1 MNQVTRFT
9 WLGCAVALAALLSGC
24 ATGPNTNPRD
34 PLEPFN
40 RGVYKFNDAVD
51 TAVLK
56 PVATA
61 YVNVTPALVR
71 TGVTN
76 FFSNLSEPWS
86 FVNNV
91 LQGKGQAAGDNFGRF
106 VLNTVF
112 GVFGLADPA
121 SDAGI
126 ERHREDFGQTLGRW
140 GVPPGPYLVL
150 PLLGSSTVR
159 DTAALPVDVQ
169 GNLLQQVDDTGARL
183 GIYALRAVNARA
195 SLLRAG
201 SVLDQ
206 AALDKYSFSRD
217 VYLQVRRSEVYDGNE
232 PDDEGDSGKPTSGRP
247 AGSVVAP

>member
-1 MNQVTRFT
+1 MMKKLKSSVAAMA
-9 WLGCAVALAALLSGC
+9 AVLAVVLLSGC
-24 ATGPNTNPRD
+24 ATGPNANPLD

-51 TAVLK
+51 TAVVK

-61 YVNVTPALVR
+61 YINVTPALVR
-71 TGVTN
+71 TGVSN
-76 FFSNLSEPWS
+76 FFSNLTEPWS

-91 LQGKGQAAGDNFGRF
+91 LQGKGQAAGDTLARF
-106 VLNTVF
+106 VMNTLF

-140 GVPPGPYLVL
+140 GVPSGPYLVL
-150 PLLGSSTVR
+150 PVLGPSTVR
-159 DTAALPVDVQ
+159 DTAALPIDYQ
-169 GNLLQQVDDTGARL
+169 GNLLQQVDDRDARIGL
-183 GIYALRAVNARA
+183 YLLQAVNTRA

-201 SVLDQ
+201 TVLDE

-217 VYLQVRRSEVYDGNE
+217 VYLQLRRNEVYDGNAPDLGAE
-232 PDDEGDSGKPTSGRP
+232 PANATP
-247 AGSVVAP
+247 AAP

>member
-1 MNQVTRFT
+1 MKRSTKSIAT
-9 WLGCAVALAALLSGC
+9 TAALAVLLVLTGC
-24 ATGPNTNPRD
+24 ATGPDARD

-61 YVNVTPALVR
+61 YVNVTPRLVR

-91 LQGKGQAAGDNFGRF
+91 LQGKGEAAGDNFGRF

-112 GVFGLADPA
+112 GVLGLADPA
-121 SDAGI
+121 SDVGI

-140 GVPPGPYLVL
+140 GVPSGPYLVL

-159 DTAALPVDVQ
+159 DTAAMPVDMQ
-169 GNLLQQVDDTGARL
+169 GNPISYVDDTGAQI
-183 GIYALRAVNARA
+183 GIYVLRAVNARA

-201 SVLDQ
+201 NVLDE
-206 AALDKYSFSRD
+206 AALDKYSFTRD
-217 VYLQVRRSEVYDGNE
+217 VYLQVRRGEVFDGNA
-232 PDDEGDSGKPTSGRP
+232 PDSAADPSKPVP
-247 AGSVVAP
+247 VAPVAPVAP

>member
-1 MNQVTRFT
+1 MKKIARYAASM
-9 WLGCAVALAALLSGC
+9 GALMALLVLSGC
-24 ATGPNTNPRD
+24 ATGPDANPRD

-51 TAVLK
+51 TAVVK

-61 YVNVTPALVR
+61 YTKVTPQLVR

-86 FVNNV
+86 FINNV

-121 SDAGI
+121 SDIGI

-140 GVPPGPYLVL
+140 GVPSGPYLVL
-150 PLLGSSTVR
+150 PLLGPSTVR
-159 DTAALPVDVQ
+159 DTAALPVDYT
-169 GNLLQQVDDTGARL
+169 GNPLTYVEDDGARIGL
-183 GIYALRAVNARA
+183 YVLRAVNARA
-195 SLLRAG
+195 NLLRAG
-201 SVLDQ
+201 NVLDE
-206 AALDKYSFSRD
+206 AALDKYSFNRD
-217 VYLQVRRSEVYDGNE
+217 VYLQVRRNEVYDGNA
-232 PDDEGDSGKPTSGRP
+232 PDPDAAAP
-247 AGSVVAP
+247 AGPAPAAPGLKP

>member
-1 MNQVTRFT
+1 M
-9 WLGCAVALAALLSGC
+9 GCAFALAALLTGC
-24 ATGPNTNPRD
+24 AAGPNTNPRD

-61 YVNVTPALVR
+61 YVNVTPVVVR
-71 TGVTN
+71 TGVSN

-91 LQGKGQAAGDNFGRF
+91 LQGKGSQAGDNFGRF

-112 GVFGLADPA
+112 GVLGLADPA

-140 GVPPGPYLVL
+140 GVPSGPYLVL

-159 DTAALPVDVQ
+159 DTAALPIDMQ
-169 GNLLQQVDDTGARL
+169 GNLLQQVDDSGARL
-183 GIYALRAVNARA
+183 ATYALRAVNARA

-201 SVLDQ
+201 SVLDE
-206 AALDKYSFSRD
+206 AALDKYTFSRD

-232 PDDEGDSGKPTSGRP
+232 PDTEGDLGRPTSGRP

>member
-1 MNQVTRFT
+1 MKKTARNFASM
-9 WLGCAVALAALLSGC
+9 GALMALLVLTGC
-24 ATGPNTNPRD
+24 ATGPNANPRD
-34 PLEPFN
+34 PLEPLN
-40 RGVYKFNDAVD
+40 RSVYKFNDAVD
-51 TAVLK
+51 TAVVK

-61 YVNVTPALVR
+61 YVNVTPQLVR

-140 GVPPGPYLVL
+140 GVPSGPYLVL
-150 PLLGSSTVR
+150 PLLGPSTVR
-159 DTAALPVDVQ
+159 DTAALPVDLQ
-169 GNLLQQVDDTGARL
+169 GNPLNYVEDDGAQIGL
-183 GIYALRAVNARA
+183 YVLRAVNARA
-195 SLLRAG
+195 NLLRAG
-201 SVLDQ
+201 SVLEE
-206 AALDKYSFSRD
+206 AALDKYSFNRD
-217 VYLQVRRSEVYDGNE
+217 VFLQVRRSEVYDGNA
-232 PDDEGDSGKPTSGRP
+232 PDPDAVVPPKNAPAAPIAKP
-247 AGSVVAP
+247 

>member
-1 MNQVTRFT
+1 MMKKLKSSVAAMA
-9 WLGCAVALAALLSGC
+9 AVLAVVLLSGC
-24 ATGPNTNPRD
+24 ATGPNANPLD

-51 TAVLK
+51 TAVVK

-61 YVNVTPALVR
+61 YINVTPALVR
-71 TGVTN
+71 TGVSN
-76 FFSNLSEPWS
+76 FFSNLTEPWS

-91 LQGKGQAAGDNFGRF
+91 LQGKGQAAGDTLARF
-106 VLNTVF
+106 VMNTLF

-140 GVPPGPYLVL
+140 GVPSGPYLVL
-150 PLLGSSTVR
+150 PVLGPSTVR
-159 DTAALPVDVQ
+159 DTAALPIDYQ
-169 GNLLQQVDDTGARL
+169 GNLLQQVDDSDARIGL
-183 GIYALRAVNARA
+183 YVLQAVNTRA

-201 SVLDQ
+201 TVLDE

-217 VYLQVRRSEVYDGNE
+217 VYLQLRRNEVYDGNAPDLGGE
-232 PDDEGDSGKPTSGRP
+232 PANATP
-247 AGSVVAP
+247 AAP

>member
-1 MNQVTRFT
+1 MKRIAKYSVS
-9 WLGCAVALAALLSGC
+9 AAALAVLLALTGC
-24 ATGPNTNPRD
+24 ATGPNRNPRD

-40 RGVYKFNDAVD
+40 RGVYKLNDAVD

-61 YVNVTPALVR
+61 YVNATPQLIR

-76 FFSNLSEPWS
+76 FFSNLAEPWS

-106 VLNTVF
+106 VMNTLF

-126 ERHREDFGQTLGRW
+126 ERHREDFGQTLGTW

-159 DTAALPVDVQ
+159 DTAALPVDLQ
-169 GNLLQQVDDTGARL
+169 GNPINYVEDNGAQIGL
-183 GIYALRAVNARA
+183 YALRAVSARA

-201 SVLDQ
+201 NVLDE

-217 VYLQVRRSEVYDGNE
+217 VYLQVRRGEVFDGNAPDPSAE
-232 PDDEGDSGKPTSGRP
+232 PAKPLP
-247 AGSVVAP
+247 VKP